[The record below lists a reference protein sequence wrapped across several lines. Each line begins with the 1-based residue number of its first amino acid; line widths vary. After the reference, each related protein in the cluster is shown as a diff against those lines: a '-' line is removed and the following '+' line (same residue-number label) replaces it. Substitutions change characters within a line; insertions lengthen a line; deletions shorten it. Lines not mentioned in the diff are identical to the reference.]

1 MHAGLFVVDVDR
13 VGVVVVKGQAMHAI
27 IGRQTGNRR
36 SGQVK
41 WALGRRGEARQD
53 GRARSPG
60 TQRGSSEMMVR

>member
-1 MHAGLFVVDVDR
+1 MHGGLFVVDVDR

-41 WALGRRGEARQD
+41 WALGRRGEARL
-53 GRARSPG
+53 GRTAGQGVQGPSAEAAR
-60 TQRGSSEMMVR
+60 